1 MARSGSIVLS
11 LLALAALV
19 VVPFNCF
26 VGAPRV
32 PMEID
37 ARSAAA
43 VVMGLAPLALEQPA
57 SAYDSVVAMLQ
68 SWLVGGTVLT
78 VIFAAAII
86 AAAANPLTKRRQ
98 EVQNMMNK
106 K

>member
-43 VVMGLAPLALEQPA
+43 VVMGLAPLA
-57 SAYDSVVAMLQ
+57 
-68 SWLVGGTVLT
+68 
-78 VIFAAAII
+78 
-86 AAAANPLTKRRQ
+86 
-98 EVQNMMNK
+98 
-106 K
+106 